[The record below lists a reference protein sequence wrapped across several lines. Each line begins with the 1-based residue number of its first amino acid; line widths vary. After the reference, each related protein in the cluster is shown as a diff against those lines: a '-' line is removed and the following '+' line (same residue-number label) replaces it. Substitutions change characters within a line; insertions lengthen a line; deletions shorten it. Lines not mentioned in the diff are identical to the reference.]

1 MSYERLELVDGVT
14 KWDTEKVQHLEDAII
29 KNENDIQKYHND
41 TIVDVQADWDQSDN
55 TAKNYVKNRTHY
67 KDIKEIIIA
76 KGFETETYETMRGDE
91 GYEEMMV
98 VLTNT
103 VIPCTTV
110 LNSKEEMEKLK
121 VNINGQPATIGSLH
135 HSQDFKYASW
145 LANNEIWIDYSVNK
159 TTVSWQIR
167 TNYKANLPVGEQFI
181 IDIYTERVE
190 YMPLDEK
197 YLPASVLEQPDWKCN
212 DTDSSAYI
220 KNRTHYDYWVSTDN
234 YIYNYD
240 SPDNPGHLPYIFEVA
255 PTESDFLGG
264 HGFFYNGFLFN
275 SDSDWEMIGE
285 EYDEDLGDWKT
296 KYECQQIKHHPHEGD
311 GDEILTMTAITYS
324 QYDVD
329 QGERKYF
336 VSIDCTFKG
345 YTGGIVLCEA
355 EMRSK
360 TLDKRFLADFTVAKD
375 WSVND
380 ENDSGYINNRTHY
393 QYLDYTKRLYWEDP
407 ILGHISKL
415 PYTETI
421 RSYIS
426 SDEAPGYWLGEN
438 KYLLNDHVVDA
449 YSNWEEMPESDYNY
463 KFYQYNIRINEW
475 EYYNVTAKV
484 VYNGWGNDSYITWL
498 SVSNR
503 DGDDKFGKADIHYKQ
518 LDPGY
523 LPDGVARNPDW
534 NEGDDNSPSY
544 IDNKPFYEYQE
555 KRILV
560 YEGTIPSKSYS
571 VQEPIVTGGK
581 YLVTVNGVSEEVSSW
596 YSYESDWEQRG
607 FSTSQLRVFTN
618 NFIGKQWAGSTDFYV
633 QGDLAVP
640 YTISIEKIIA
650 ENELKQ
656 LDEKFIPDTIARVAD
671 IPIILDTTLTKEGA
685 AADAKVVG
693 EAISKLTNDLESLT
707 WSDLGEHVISEDRVE
722 IIEIDEKY
730 IPEVIARTS
739 DLTNLDTKVTG
750 DLEALENKVDNK
762 QIEDYFEQVNE
773 RLLLSNNEYGLH
785 EGTFYLNDGDTFSDY
800 PITLKIVR
808 KSDNATLIFKEDDD
822 DITII
827 NMAMITD
834 GMTSPKLDSIGIFA
848 IKIDRTFNA
857 IQIYLHSPDNV
868 YDFYEWELS
877 SIKTLDEK
885 YISDSIARAP
895 KATLDYVT
903 ETPTAEQYNALL
915 DILKQAGILI

>member
-1 MSYERLELVDGVT
+1 MSYERLELTDFVD
-14 KWDTEKVQHLEDAII
+14 KWDAIKVKHLEDGIVANEEAI
-29 KNENDIQKYHND
+29 KRYHND
-41 TIVDVQADWDQSDN
+41 SIIEMQADWTQNDP
-55 TAKNYVKNRTHY
+55 TAKDYVKNRTHY
-67 KDIKEIIIA
+67 K
-76 KGFETETYETMRGDE
+76 ETETYSIVNNFEITYNERH
-91 GYEEMMV
+91 YEEGEHRYLEPNNFSCDLSMEG
-98 VLTNT
+98 
-103 VIPCTTV
+103 
-110 LNSKEEMEKLK
+110 KEPTSLK
-121 VNINGQPATIGSLH
+121 VFVNGEPIKVVDYDGDANWKRWDLENNLRIGCSSRGPKGESSEPQLSWGVSLINGFEAVDGQKFNLTIT
-135 HSQDFKYASW
+135 
-145 LANNEIWIDYSVNK
+145 IDGVTY
-159 TTVSWQIR
+159 I
-167 TNYKANLPVGEQFI
+167 PI
-181 IDIYTERVE
+181 
-190 YMPLDEK
+190 DEK
-197 YLPASVLEQPDWKCN
+197 YMPKSVLEWQQPVDWNCN
-212 DTDSSAYI
+212 DVNDPTYI
-220 KNRTHYDYWVSTDN
+220 KNRTHYDYWDQGKK
-234 YIYNYD
+234 IYDYYD
-240 SPDNPGHLPYIFEVA
+240 FENEGTLPYTFQVTKEGKGW
-255 PTESDFLGG
+255 LGG
-264 HGFFYNGFLFN
+264 HGFMYNGCLFN
-275 SDSDWEMIGE
+275 GDSNWENIGE
-285 EYDEDLGDWKT
+285 EYDETLEAWKI
-296 KYECQQIKHHPHEGD
+296 KYKCQQTQIYYGE
-311 GDEILTMTAITYS
+311 EETLTINAATYS
-324 QYDVD
+324 QYIPEKD
-329 QGERKYF
+329 ERGSF
-336 VSIDCTFKG
+336 VTIDCEYEG
-345 YTGGIVLCEA
+345 YRGIRLYEA

-360 TLDKRFLADFTVAKD
+360 TLDKRFLADFSVEKD
-375 WSVND
+375 WNI
-380 ENDSGYINNRTHY
+380 NDSTDPRYINNRTHY

-407 ILGHISKL
+407 ILLGHISKL

-421 RSYIS
+421 RSQIN

-438 KYLLNDHVVDA
+438 KYLLNDYVVDA
-449 YSNWEEMPESDYNY
+449 YSNWEAIPEESADNY
-463 KFYQYNIRINEW
+463 TVYRYTIRINEDVR
-475 EYYNVTAKV
+475 YSVTAKV

-498 SVSNR
+498 SVSGG

-523 LPDGVARNPDW
+523 LPNGVAQNPDW

-555 KRILV
+555 KRILI
-560 YEGTIPSKSYS
+560 YEGTIPSESYS

-581 YLVTVNGVSEEVSSW
+581 YLVTVNGVSEKVSSW
-596 YSYESDWEQRG
+596 YEYEGDWEWRG
-607 FSTSQLRVFTN
+607 FSTSQLRVSTH
-618 NFIGKQWAGSTDFYV
+618 NFQGKLWAGSTDFYA

-640 YTISIEKIIA
+640 YTVSIEKIIVD
-650 ENELKQ
+650 NELKQ

-773 RLLLSNNEYGLH
+773 RLLLSNNEYGRH